1 MERIKKNG
9 KKIAT
14 IVLLGFWAIALLAQN
29 RIAPGPNNVFFR
41 VATATD
47 TTTLTTGQV
56 APGILLGTPT
66 TAATYTLPTAANLCS
81 AWPGVALQA
90 PGTNTNFGFAQEIR
104 NISGGANTITIAA
117 NSGVT
122 LAAGNTNTIAQNHTR
137 VFIYTFTSCAP
148 KNNPSGVSTVTVYS
162 GQDSAH

>member
-1 MERIKKNG
+1 MRRLKLV
-9 KKIAT
+9 T
-14 IVLLGFWAIALLAQN
+14 LFSVLLIWAGLLLAQN
-29 RIAPGPNNVFFR
+29 RVAVGPNGVFFR

-47 TTTLTTGQV
+47 TATLTTSQTV
-56 APGILLGTPT
+56 PGILIGTPT
-66 TAATYTLPTAANLCS
+66 AAATYTLPTAANLCS

-104 NISGGANTITIAA
+104 NVSTGANTITIAA

-122 LAAGNTNTIAQNHTR
+122 LASGNTNTIAQNHTR
-137 VFIYTFTSCAP
+137 VFIYTFTSCAG
-148 KNNPSGVSTVTVYS
+148 KNNPSGVNTVTVYS